1 MSFATIAILLPV
13 LLVARVPPPLAP
25 WFELEVADPPG
36 VVRDWKQRRAAL
48 EPQRCLAVLE
58 AADAEFAPLADRETG
73 PGCGFRNAVRV
84 TRVGAASLAPAS
96 MSCRSA
102 LALALWAHQDLQPLA
117 RAMLGS
123 PVRRLEHFGSYACRG
138 VYGRE
143 DARRSSHATAD
154 ALDVAGF
161 VLEDGRRLR
170 IARDHRLT
178 SKSPD
183 PDTARFLDGV
193 QERACRSFSVVLG
206 PGYNAA
212 HRDHFHL
219 EWTTGLRFC
228 R

>member
-1 MSFATIAILLPV
+1 MSVVTFAILLPL
-13 LLVARVPPPLAP
+13 LLVSRVPPPLAP
-25 WFELEVADPPG
+25 WIELQVTDPPG
-36 VVRDWKQRRAAL
+36 VVRDWKQRRAAA
-48 EPQRCLAVLE
+48 EPARCLAVLD
-58 AADAEFAPLADRETG
+58 AADADVAPLPDRETG

-84 TRVGAASLAPAS
+84 TRMGAASLQPAS
-96 MSCRSA
+96 LSCRTA
-102 LALALWAHQDLQPLA
+102 LALALWEHQDLQPLA
-117 RAMLGS
+117 REVLGS

-170 IARDHRLT
+170 VARDHRLT
-178 SKSPD
+178 
-183 PDTARFLDGV
+183 ARTPEPGAAQFLDAV
-193 QERACRSFSVVLG
+193 EERACRSFSVVLG
-206 PGYNAA
+206 PAYNAA

-219 EWTTGLRFC
+219 EWTTGFHFC